1 MLLCCLAAE
10 KIAQSFSN
18 TLCTCLMI
26 MGKQKRTTNG
36 ILNIIQRFPYCEV
49 MEAVIQT
56 QNRIEI
62 GMIGGINANGGANK
76 NPLKYGICQW
86 ADSYLQLPS
95 QDATFQMD
103 PAVLY
108 YG

>member
-1 MLLCCLAAE
+1 
-10 KIAQSFSN
+10 
-18 TLCTCLMI
+18 MI

-76 NPLKYGICQW
+76 NPLKFNAFVWYMSMGRLLFAAALSRCNISNGSCCFVLRLRRLV
-86 ADSYLQLPS
+86 AIGFYL
-95 QDATFQMD
+95 D
-103 PAVLY
+103 
-108 YG
+108 